1 MAYTKED
8 YLNTD
13 KPYAELYAIK
23 NPFEQMQRLQQMAAD
38 AEQADVKNFKT
49 LYKMYCT
56 SLKPVFVPENN
67 TTDIAGQPQELDC
80 GDWAVD
86 EYGVR
91 RGVGS
96 CEVIAC

>member
-49 LYKMYCT
+49 LY
-56 SLKPVFVPENN
+56 LAAFVPHEEDHGG
-67 TTDIAGQPQELDC
+67 TDLGARGQ
-80 GDWAVD
+80 
-86 EYGVR
+86 R
-91 RGVGS
+91 RNQR
-96 CEVIAC
+96 